1 MTGKPYYIKNF
12 VSKEL
17 LKWKDIEKLIQSKNV
32 ETINKNQE
40 KLNYDVKDKRKDSLI
55 ITGAK
60 NYNLDFIKIFEYLL
74 LKDNLKAKDW
84 DVHVYVSYK
93 DGKSFKKHNDQAI
106 NYIIQ
111 CQGKSR
117 WIVENSFDVILDKGD
132 LIYIPYEWYHQC
144 IPLTKRISISIPIWN

>member
-60 NYNLDFIKIFEYLL
+60 
-74 LKDNLKAKDW
+74 DNLKAKDW

-117 WIVENSFDVILDKGD
+117 WIVENCFDVILDKGD